1 MHHTA
6 SMRANANYKTLK
18 WTRHFNNLYLSD
30 GDDEIL
36 TKALILCKRQE
47 TRLRPWFH
55 IYMVEHYARSN
66 YPKGMN
72 ELTVASYFGLV
83 RLVYPLLDCDPTL
96 VLSTD
101 DYARSPLWWAARNG
115 HGDTIRPLLDKLDLS
130 IDNHRLAIERVFPV
144 AVLSGDQEIVTVLL
158 KTGLEMM
165 SSLYVGWTALQWA
178 TATDHYDVVKTL
190 LTREKNSETSMK
202 RIEEAL
208 FLAVAK
214 GHCAILQLFL
224 EYRPDLEAK
233 NENDETPLFLAVNKN
248 HYDMAVLLLKQG
260 ANVNAVAQNG
270 GNAIYMGKGEPV
282 LHRAIR
288 SAAMTATL
296 LSYGADIDA
305 KDAYGQ
311 TALYCAVAIG
321 AEHTVDQLL
330 ANGADIMTKTLTGET
345 PWYRA
350 HLEGKKD
357 IIKLMK
363 MKYPGQETRAYDL
376 HVRLFS
382 HAELRAQKAS
392 LKTTIGESV
401 SINLETLLEVLE
413 SEDGGSTH
421 RDVSRTM
428 RRIADENYL
437 QHYLENTCYYL

>member
-1 MHHTA
+1 MLHTT
-6 SMRANANYKTLK
+6 SVRANADYKTLK

-55 IYMVEHYARSN
+55 IYMINHYARSN

-83 RLVYPLLDCDPTL
+83 RLVSPLLDYDPAL

-115 HGDTIRPLLDKLDLS
+115 HGDTIRPLLEKLDPS
-130 IDNHRLAIERVFPV
+130 INSHRLAIERVFPV
-144 AVLSGDQEIVTVLL
+144 AVLSGDQEIVNILL
-158 KTGLEMM
+158 ETRLEMM
-165 SSLYVGWTALQWA
+165 SSLYIGWTALQWA
-178 TATDHYDVVKTL
+178 TSKDHYDVVRTL
-190 LTREKNSETSMK
+190 LAREKTSETSMK

-208 FLAVAK
+208 LLAAAK

-224 EYRPDLEAK
+224 EYKPDLDAK
-233 NENDETPLFLAVNKN
+233 NENDETPLVLAVNNN

-270 GNAIYMGKGEPV
+270 GTAIYMGKGEPI

-311 TALYCAVAIG
+311 TALYCAVAVG

-330 ANGADIMTKTLTGET
+330 ANGADIMTETLMGET

-357 IIKLMK
+357 IIELMK
-363 MKYPGQETRAYDL
+363 INNPGQETHAYDS

-382 HAELRAQKAS
+382 HAELRA
-392 LKTTIGESV
+392 
-401 SINLETLLEVLE
+401 
-413 SEDGGSTH
+413 
-421 RDVSRTM
+421 
-428 RRIADENYL
+428 
-437 QHYLENTCYYL
+437 

>member
-1 MHHTA
+1 MLHTA
-6 SMRANANYKTLK
+6 SMRVNANYKTLK
-18 WTRHFNNLYLSD
+18 WTRHFNKLYLSG

-115 HGDTIRPLLDKLDLS
+115 HGDTIRPLLDKSDPS
-130 IDNHRLAIERVFPV
+130 IDSHLLAIERVFPV
-144 AVLSGDQEIVTVLL
+144 AVLSGGQEVVTVLL

-165 SSLYVGWTALQWA
+165 SSLYIGWTALQWA
-178 TATDHYDVVKTL
+178 TAKDHYDVVRTL

-224 EYRPDLEAK
+224 EYKPDLEAK
-233 NENDETPLFLAVNKN
+233 NENDETPLFLAVNNN
-248 HYDMAVLLLKQG
+248 HCDMAVLLLKQG

-270 GNAIYMGKGEPV
+270 GTAIYMGKGEPV

-288 SAAMTATL
+288 NAAMTATL

-311 TALYCAVAIG
+311 TALYCAVAVG

-330 ANGADIMTKTLTGET
+330 ANGANIMTETLTGET

-363 MKYPGQETRAYDL
+363 IKYPGHETQAHDL

-382 HAELRAQKAS
+382 HAELRAQEAS
-392 LKTTIGESV
+392 LKATIAESS
-401 SINLETLLEVLE
+401 SINLETLLGVLE
-413 SEDGGSTH
+413 LEDGGSTH

-428 RRIADENYL
+428 RRLAVSL
-437 QHYLENTCYYL
+437 QYYLESTCFYL